1 MLSQHDLPTLVGTRG
16 TVAMQAVKGSSMDK
30 WLCWSA
36 MGVSG
41 LFVLLFLLDLIF
53 SSLDVPFQPFGGLYK
68 EVDVLGAIC
77 GALLLYLSWNAW
89 RELR

>member
-1 MLSQHDLPTLVGTRG
+1 
-16 TVAMQAVKGSSMDK
+16 MQAVKGLSMDK

-41 LFVLLFLLDLIF
+41 LFALLFVLDLLF
-53 SSLDVPFQPFGGLYK
+53 AWLDVPFQPFGGLYQGA
-68 EVDVLGAIC
+68 DVLGVLC
-77 GALLLYLSWNAW
+77 SALLLYLSWSAW